1 MRDYFFLAIMWF
13 NWYLVTLLVVL
24 VQKTNKVISVYR
36 PLTGWSHLGQFQ
48 CRQGVNVYLGK
59 HSVLLDC

>member
-24 VQKTNKVISVYR
+24 VQKTNKVISDWMVSSR
-36 PLTGWSHLGQFQ
+36 SI
-48 CRQGVNVYLGK
+48 
-59 HSVLLDC
+59 SVPTRG